1 MDLNQVLPTAE
12 LTPLPAEL
20 RSSSYF
26 KTSQIDINTNGSNI
40 LFPFVVISLLYL
52 VLWIIPL
59 SLYPF
64 VVQFRQIVVLF
75 LYNMNINSPLCCFVS
90 FYGELYTLC
99 LIICIPLQPFVV
111 TESIWISWTNI
122 WTSWTNTWIEQ
133 KNTFENS
140 FQWTFETL
148 LDAGIRGHFSVLRS
162 KSDIINAQ

>member
-1 MDLNQVLPTAE
+1 MDLNRVLPTAE
-12 LTPLPAEL
+12 LTPLPTEL
-20 RSSSYF
+20 RSSSHA

-90 FYGELYTLC
+90 FCGELSIL
-99 LIICIPLQPFVV
+99 FVV
-111 TESIWISWTNI
+111 SAFVSLCSLLWLPTIFWFVGFCSHSQYKRVGTPMGVNHVCGGLV
-122 WTSWTNTWIEQ
+122 
-133 KNTFENS
+133 S
-140 FQWTFETL
+140 FSSFIL
-148 LDAGIRGHFSVLRS
+148 KLCSSR
-162 KSDIINAQ
+162 NY